1 MLVKVK
7 VFPLSKKEGVE
18 RKSQNS
24 FEVKVKEKPLQGKA
38 NQRVTEVLASFLKL
52 PASKV
57 RLVRGSKRRNKIF
70 EIIE

>member
-7 VFPLSKKEGVE
+7 VFPFSKKEEVK

-38 NQRVTEVLASFLKL
+38 NQRATEALASFLKL
-52 PASKV
+52 PVSKV
-57 RLVRGSKRRNKIF
+57 RLVRGSKRKNKIF